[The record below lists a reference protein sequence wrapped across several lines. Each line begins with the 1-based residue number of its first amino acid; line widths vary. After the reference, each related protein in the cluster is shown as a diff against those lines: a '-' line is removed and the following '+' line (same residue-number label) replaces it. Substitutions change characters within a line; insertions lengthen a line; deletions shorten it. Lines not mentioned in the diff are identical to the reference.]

1 MCSVY
6 GPNDKITLRIFDEN
20 LFVSDYLSRFLR
32 VKLIVKSKKGNT
44 RAEKNSTNGRKL
56 TMLTVKASKVK
67 FTLQLNFSQPLWRLP
82 ITSFSARI
90 TQTFVIFM
98 RLFHGNSLTAL
109 EFTDNLARFF
119 NFKSQL
125 QAFYG
130 INYSAGRRA

>member
-56 TMLTVKASKVK
+56 TVLTVKAPKAK
-67 FTLQLNFSQPLWRLP
+67 FTLQLNFSQPLWNLP

-90 TQTFVIFM
+90 TQIFVIFT

-109 EFTDNLARFF
+109 LNLRTTWLASLIS
-119 NFKSQL
+119 NL
-125 QAFYG
+125 NG
-130 INYSAGRRA
+130 N